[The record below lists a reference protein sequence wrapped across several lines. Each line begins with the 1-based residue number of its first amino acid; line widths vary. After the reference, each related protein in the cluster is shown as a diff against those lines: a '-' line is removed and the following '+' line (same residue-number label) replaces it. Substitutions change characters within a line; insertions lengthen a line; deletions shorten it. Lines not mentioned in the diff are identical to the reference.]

1 MNPLV
6 IVALITLLV
15 PILTRGS
22 YKSLAAARFE
32 LGGVLLVG
40 LALQILLELDVVPES
55 RWHDIGF
62 GLLVASYVLVIGFCL
77 RNLDKRGMGVLMIG
91 VLANAL
97 AIVVNQGM
105 PVDVPSDW
113 LADGSYQET
122 VKHHAQGP
130 DDTLIFLTDIIV
142 LPSPFDTVISFGDLV
157 MLVGV
162 ADVVFHASRRVRR
175 TRATYEPSD
184 EDVDIATLLR
194 VTDTY
199 LTSVQAPSTDDN
211 GMLVDGSNGN
221 GATDDD
227 GETDETSEPTEPS
240 AAHWRD
246 SVSLSETLA
255 RYDAETS
262 DSSRRSSTRSSAS
275 STAESYT

>member
-1 MNPLV
+1 M
-6 IVALITLLV
+6 
-15 PILTRGS
+15 
-22 YKSLAAARFE
+22 
-32 LGGVLLVG
+32 
-40 LALQILLELDVVPES
+40 
-55 RWHDIGF
+55 
-62 GLLVASYVLVIGFCL
+62 LVASYVLVIGFCL
-77 RNLDKRGMGVLMIG
+77 RNLDKRGMGVLIIG

-105 PVDVPSDW
+105 PVDVPAEW
-113 LADGSYQET
+113 LADGSYEET

-130 DDTLIFLTDIIV
+130 DDTLIVLTDIIV

-162 ADVVFHASRRVRR
+162 ADVVFHASRRARR
-175 TRATYEPSD
+175 TRATYEPD
-184 EDVDIATLLR
+184 DDDVDVATLLR

-199 LTSVQAPSTDDN
+199 LTSVQAPSTDDTRIH
-211 GMLVDGSNGN
+211 VDGSDREP
-221 GATDDD
+221 ADDD
-227 GETDETSEPTEPS
+227 EADGEVGDEEETGEPS

-255 RYDAETS
+255 VYEAETS
-262 DSSRRSSTRSSAS
+262 DPPRRSSTRSSAS